1 MNSTKY
7 TRWFIYLL
15 ITVAIVAILWTYNS
29 SGSSQEELA
38 ISELAQ
44 QIKDGEVA
52 ELEVSGDGREVTVR
66 YEDNNR
72 PVVISQISNV
82 SSLEEVLAAY
92 GISESFYGEGKT
104 ILIYEKPSKWGS
116 WLSLLSIFLPALL
129 IMGFIYLIL
138 RQSQGTNNQALSFG
152 KSKARMFTG
161 DHPTVS
167 FNDVAG

>member
-29 SGSSQEELA
+29 SGSSEEELA

-52 ELEVSGDGREVTVR
+52 ELEVSGDGREVTVS
-66 YEDNNR
+66 YEDENR
-72 PVVISQISNV
+72 PVAISQISNV

-92 GISESFYGEGKT
+92 GISESAQFEK
-104 ILIYEKPSKWGS
+104 EKP
-116 WLSLLSIFLPALL
+116 
-129 IMGFIYLIL
+129 
-138 RQSQGTNNQALSFG
+138 
-152 KSKARMFTG
+152 
-161 DHPTVS
+161 HPQHRS
-167 FNDVAG
+167 PG